1 MRPFPALAAILVL
14 TAAPAAA
21 QQPGLPIDAARLTPH
36 RDSLAVFVGGQP
48 RGASVLQ
55 LQKRG
60 DTLVVTEVT
69 SIGTVMR
76 QETTVSLD
84 AAGRV
89 QRVHQKGVIRDAQA
103 SIDILYIAGHV
114 TGQVQA
120 VTAEGPKQVAV
131 DTTVPPG
138 TVDDNTLQALLPA
151 LPWAEGASWTFPM
164 FSAGSGTL
172 SEMQLTVM
180 AVETVMVPAGAFE
193 AYRVNLT
200 GGATEVTFLVMKK
213 APHTV
218 LKVETVGAPI
228 KFEYVSGSTP

>member
-1 MRPFPALAAILVL
+1 MRSLTAVAAALVLAATPA
-14 TAAPAAA
+14 TAR
-21 QQPGLPIDAARLTPH
+21 QGLPVDVARLTPH
-36 RDSLAVFVGGQP
+36 RDSLAVFVGGEP

-60 DTLVVTEVT
+60 DTLAVTELT

-76 QETTVSLD
+76 QETTVDLD

-89 QRVHQKGVIRDAQA
+89 QRVHQSGVIRDAQA
-103 SIDILYIAGHV
+103 SIDIRYVAGHV

-120 VTAEGPKQVAV
+120 VTADGPKQVAI

-138 TVDDNTLQALLPA
+138 TVDDNSLQALLPA
-151 LPWAEGASWTFPM
+151 LPWAEGASWSFTM
-164 FSAGSGTL
+164 FSAGSGMLT
-172 SEMQLTVM
+172 EMQLTVM

-193 AYRVNLT
+193 AYRANLT
-200 GGATEVTFLVMKK
+200 GGTSDVSFLVMKK

-228 KFEYVSGSTP
+228 KFELVSSSTP